1 MWKHACLF
9 VCALAALVISPGL
22 PALAQDPSTQPLLQF
37 ADLVY
42 AGAFRLPRTAL
53 NGDDFSHGGRPFTYN
68 PARNSLFVGSRGG
81 RIAEVSIPQLVSSAN
96 PESLLFSSY
105 LQGFNDPLE
114 GNIWQVASDGAGIE
128 GILVQGGAF
137 YGTAAIYYDAN
148 NIQRVSHYTR
158 STDLA
163 SRSFGGLV
171 PVWRADHL
179 GFVAGYLAAIPPEW
193 QATLGGRAI
202 TGQCCTPIAWKT
214 SWGPSAFA
222 INPTDIGSRSL
233 VAATPLLY
241 YSADHPTLGHWNQ
254 TGLVYGA
261 TTRMSGAAII
271 AGTRTALFFGSTGT
285 GPACYGNGTSTQSL
299 HGTPSPDGSIWC
311 YDPTSTDKG
320 SHAYPYRYQIWA
332 YDLNEFAAVKEGRK
346 QPWEVMPYGV
356 WPFDLPVPEPHAR
369 LGGIAYDPARQML
382 YLSQMFGD
390 MDTFANRAL
399 IHALRINRAP
409 TTAAPPPTS
418 ADPTPSG
425 SGTVTALTLT
435 ANKVPPQAPGTTIT
449 WTATASGGIS
459 PRQYKWWVYD
469 GATWTHGPWTTAHTF
484 DWTPTTA
491 SQYFRVAAWVRSYGA
506 GSDQPEKS
514 AESYFA
520 ISGTAAPAPAPAP
533 PPPTATATSVSLTSD
548 KAAPQAPGTAIT
560 FTAAPTGGV
569 APHQYWWWVYDG
581 SSWIANGSWT
591 TSRTFTWQPATANAN
606 YRVAVWVRS
615 AGSTGTYETSTE
627 RHYAIS
633 GTAVTP
639 PPTAPAPTARV
650 RPHRQPPGAAGAGHR
665 DHLDGRGRRRRRAAS
680 IPVVDLQ
687 RFELAGGHGVDRG
700 EHLHVAAD
708 HRQCQ
713 LPRGRVG
720 EERRQHRH
728 LRGRHRAQLR
738 HLRHRHHR
746 AAARHPHAH
755 GPGHGGHHQGQSGAA
770 AIRRHHHYL
779 DRGRHRRRGA
789 APVPVVDL
797 RRQHV
802 DLDPVDHL
810 QHVRVEADQG
820 PLRIPGGGVGAQ
832 RRQHRQP
839 RGGHRAVFRHLD
851 AVNRAGLRATSR
863 SQKNGSSEDH
873 QSLPSF
879 RSSVRAAS
887 LKKTRRREGP
897 RVPSDLPFFCA
908 RGFESSVD
916 RHDRPER
923 GCATRAGLRAR
934 PYERA
939 VSACA
944 PRSAPCRPD

>member
-650 RPHRQPPGAAGAGHR
+650 SSVSLTANHLVQPQFVGTTITWTAA
-665 DHLDGRGRRRRRAAS
+665 
-680 IPVVDLQ
+680 VT
-687 RFELAGGHGVDRG
+687 
-700 EHLHVAAD
+700 
-708 HRQCQ
+708 
-713 LPRGRVG
+713 
-720 EERRQHRH
+720 
-728 LRGRHRAQLR
+728 
-738 HLRHRHHR
+738 
-746 AAARHPHAH
+746 
-755 GPGHGGHHQGQSGAA
+755 
-770 AIRRHHHYL
+770 
-779 DRGRHRRRGA
+779 
-789 APVPVVDL
+789 
-797 RRQHV
+797 
-802 DLDPVDHL
+802 
-810 QHVRVEADQG
+810 
-820 PLRIPGGGVGAQ
+820 GGVAPHQYQWWTYDGSTWTSTPWTTSNTFAWKPTKAHSGS
-832 RRQHRQP
+832 RV
-839 RGGHRAVFRHLD
+839 AVW
-851 AVNRAGLRATSR
+851 V
-863 SQKNGSSEDH
+863 
-873 QSLPSF
+873 
-879 RSSVRAAS
+879 
-887 LKKTRRREGP
+887 
-897 RVPSDLPFFCA
+897 
-908 RGFESSVD
+908 
-916 RHDRPER
+916 
-923 GCATRAGLRAR
+923 
-934 PYERA
+934 
-939 VSACA
+939 
-944 PRSAPCRPD
+944 RSAGNTGNHEVATEQFFAIWTP